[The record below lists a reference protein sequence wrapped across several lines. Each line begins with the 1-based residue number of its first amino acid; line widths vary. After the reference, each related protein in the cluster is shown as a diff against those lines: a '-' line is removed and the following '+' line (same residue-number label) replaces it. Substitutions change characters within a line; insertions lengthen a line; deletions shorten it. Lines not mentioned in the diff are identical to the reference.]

1 MNQFPP
7 EVAREFRRLLADESG
22 LVPGACILRVESP
35 RDGMVFADAVGPLFV
50 DGDAATPATPFR
62 VASITK
68 TLTAAAIVQLAHEGA
83 LEFDAPMA
91 GFLPDDHSDLVD
103 RLHVLDGRAHGRAIT
118 IRQLLVHSS
127 GLFDYASCDAFFG
140 EIVADPGRAWT
151 PRRMLEGAIAWGTPH
166 FEPEGGYGYAY
177 SDTGYVLLGLVIENL
192 DRRPL
197 HESYRARILDPLGMT
212 GTYLEGFE
220 EHRGSAMA
228 HPFQDEFDTA
238 PIHGSADWAGGGLVS
253 TAEELSI
260 FARALAEGRVVPRP
274 LLDEMLAWE
283 FRTLDP
289 SRHSP
294 GFVGYG
300 MGVEARRLEGVEL
313 RGHRGHWGSWMSVQP
328 DTGLTITGTINQA
341 ARAPHTIFGG
351 VVTALAGA
359 GLLGGER

>member
-1 MNQFPP
+1 MNAFPP
-7 EVAREFRRLLADESG
+7 EVEREFRRLLREESDQ
-22 LVPGACILRVESP
+22 VPGACILRVESP
-35 RDGMVFADAVGPLFV
+35 RDGMVFADAVGNLFV
-50 DGDAATPATPFR
+50 GGDVATPSTPFR

-68 TLTAAAIVQLAHEGA
+68 TFTAAAIVQLAHEGR
-83 LEFDAPMA
+83 LEFDQPMTSL
-91 GFLPDDHSDLVD
+91 LPDEYSDLVD
-103 RLHVLDGRAHGRAIT
+103 RLHVHDGRSHGRAIT
-118 IRQLLVHSS
+118 IRQLLTHSS

-140 EIVADPGRAWT
+140 EIVADPGRPWT
-151 PRRMLEGAIAWGTPH
+151 PRRMLEGAIAWGAPH
-166 FEPEGGYGYAY
+166 FEPDGGYGYAY

-192 DRRPL
+192 DRRAL
-197 HESYRARILDPLGMT
+197 HESYRARILDPLGMS

-220 EHRGSAMA
+220 EHRGSPMS

-253 TAEELSI
+253 TAEELST

-274 LLDEMLAWE
+274 QLDEMLAWE

-313 RGHRGHWGSWMSVQP
+313 RGHRGHWGSWMSVHTE
-328 DTGLTITGTINQA
+328 TGLTITGTINQA
-341 ARAPHTIFGG
+341 ARAPHVVFGG
-351 VVTALAGA
+351 VVTVLGRA
-359 GLLGGER
+359 GLLGGTR